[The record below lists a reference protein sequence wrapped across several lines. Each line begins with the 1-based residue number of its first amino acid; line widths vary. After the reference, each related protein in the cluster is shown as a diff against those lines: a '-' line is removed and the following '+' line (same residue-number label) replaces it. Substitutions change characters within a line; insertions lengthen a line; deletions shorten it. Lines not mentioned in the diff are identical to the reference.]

1 MNAGA
6 PRRGLVVPAI
16 LAIAAFAVLIALGTW
31 QVERKAWKE
40 ALIDT
45 LTQRLA
51 ARPMALPPKE
61 QWANL
66 DQNGDEFRRVWFR
79 VEFIHSQEALV
90 YTAGSALRPDITGPG
105 YWVFTPA
112 RLADGSVVV
121 VNRGFVPADRIDTHT
136 RGEGQILN
144 PVEIV
149 GALRWPEL
157 RSIFTPQDDP
167 AGNVW
172 YVRDH
177 LAIAAAKHWGEV
189 APFFI
194 DLEAPL
200 PPGGLPRAGPLT
212 VQLRNEHLQY
222 AITWFGLAGVLA
234 VVFLLWVRGRL
245 RQGAREP

>member
-1 MNAGA
+1 MNAEA
-6 PRRGLVVPAI
+6 PRRGLVVPAMF
-16 LAIAAFAVLIALGTW
+16 AIAAFAVLIALGTW

-45 LTQRLA
+45 LTQRLE

-66 DQNGDEFRRVWFR
+66 DQNSDEFRRVWFR

-112 RLADGSVVV
+112 RLTDGSVVV

-149 GALRWPEL
+149 GALRWPEV
-157 RSIFTPQDDP
+157 RSIFTPKDDP